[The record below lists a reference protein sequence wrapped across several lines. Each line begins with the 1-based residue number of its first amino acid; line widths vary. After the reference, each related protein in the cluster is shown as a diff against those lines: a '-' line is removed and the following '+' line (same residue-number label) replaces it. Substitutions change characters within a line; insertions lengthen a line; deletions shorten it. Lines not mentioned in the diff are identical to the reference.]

1 MSRSRG
7 IHRIVIALAL
17 AAALLGAAAP
27 LAAQPHG
34 PAPASSPLRLGVD
47 ALWAWARL
55 WLGLPTSPATSP
67 GTRKSACEGGLSIDP
82 DGHTVCKETGARNDG
97 GLQIDPNGLQTA
109 SPPPVVNG
117 DGGAHI
123 DPDG

>member
-34 PAPASSPLRLGVD
+34 PAPAASPLRLGVD

-55 WLGLPTSPATSP
+55 WLGLPTPPAASP
-67 GTRKSACEGGLSIDP
+67 GTRKSACEGGSSIDP
-82 DGHTVCKETGARNDG
+82 DGHTVCKETAGARNDG
-97 GLQIDPNGLQTA
+97 GAQIDPNG
-109 SPPPVVNG
+109 
-117 DGGAHI
+117 
-123 DPDG
+123 

>member
-1 MSRSRG
+1 MSRKG

-17 AAALLGAAAP
+17 AAALPGVAAP

-34 PAPASSPLRLGVD
+34 PAPAAAQLRLGVD

-55 WLGLPTSPATSP
+55 WLGLPGTPA
-67 GTRKSACEGGLSIDP
+67 
-82 DGHTVCKETGARNDG
+82 ARNKG
-97 GLQIDPNGLQTA
+97 GLQIDPNGLQTS
-109 SPPPVVNG
+109 SPPPATHG
-117 DGGAHI
+117 DGGLSI